1 METRLLVSL
10 NFLLFLATA
19 RGFSPVVVHQQA
31 SKTHLNLQRLS
42 SESGGGGYKQD
53 GVSKHIMPRRKD
65 FLALLGTIVT
75 SSIVSSSPAMA
86 EAEIKTFDLSL
97 PSYDSINTLK
107 ITDEKALGV
116 ENPSP
121 EKDTAKASKVK
132 KTKQKRDGGDNTGN
146 NNPLANVLPSMNKSV
161 VKKSPQKT
169 VEKASKP
176 LKDEPSF
183 EYETMD
189 MSLPSY
195 STNTEAKEKDFFS
208 IQK

>member
-19 RGFSPVVVHQQA
+19 RGFSPVVVHQA

-42 SESGGGGYKQD
+42 SESGGGYKQD
-53 GVSKHIMPRRKD
+53 GVNIMPRRKD
-65 FLALLGTIVT
+65 FLALLGTILT
-75 SSIVSSSPAMA
+75 SSIVSTSPAMA
-86 EAEIKTFDLSL
+86 DAEIKTFDLSL

-107 ITDEKALGV
+107 ITDEKALGI
-116 ENPSP
+116 ENPSG
-121 EKDTAKASKVK
+121 KDATISSKEK

-146 NNPLANVLPSMNKSV
+146 NPLANVLPSMNKSA
-161 VKKSPQKT
+161 VKKSKPQKT

-176 LKDEPSF
+176 GKGENS

-195 STNTEAKEKDFFS
+195 SSNTESKEKDFFS

>member
-10 NFLLFLATA
+10 NFLLLLATA
-19 RGFSPVVVHQQA
+19 SGFSPVVVHQA

-42 SESGGGGYKQD
+42 SERGGGYKQD
-53 GVSKHIMPRRKD
+53 GVNIMPRRKD

-75 SSIVSSSPAMA
+75 SSIVSTSPAMA
-86 EAEIKTFDLSL
+86 EEIKTFDLSL

-116 ENPSP
+116 ETPSG
-121 EKDTAKASKVK
+121 KDTTTKVK
-132 KTKQKRDGGDNTGN
+132 KTKEKRNGGDN
-146 NNPLANVLPSMNKSV
+146 NPLGNVLPSMNKKAV
-161 VKKSPQKT
+161 VKKSKPQKT

-176 LKDEPSF
+176 EKDEK
-183 EYETMD
+183 YETMD
-189 MSLPSY
+189 MALPSY
-195 STNTEAKEKDFFS
+195 SSSTESKEKDFFS

>member
-1 METRLLVSL
+1 
-10 NFLLFLATA
+10 
-19 RGFSPVVVHQQA
+19 
-31 SKTHLNLQRLS
+31 LS
-42 SESGGGGYKQD
+42 SESGEGYKQD
-53 GVSKHIMPRRKD
+53 GVNIMPRRKD

-75 SSIVSSSPAMA
+75 SSIVSTSPAMA
-86 EAEIKTFDLSL
+86 ESEIKTFDLSL

-107 ITDEKALGV
+107 ITDEKALGI